1 MERILIKTDD
11 GSHTLFL
18 PEIDE
23 HYHSTH
29 GAIQESKHVFI
40 EAGLKQMQKNEL
52 TIFEVGFGTG
62 LNSFLT
68 YLETENTHLK
78 INYYCIEKYPLT
90 DEIYQSLNYA
100 DEKRG
105 NEGTVFQ
112 LMHHSSWNVMTEI
125 DARFNLT
132 KIDADIITFDFS
144 NLPQFDLIYFDAF
157 APNKQPELWTSEMFQ
172 QLYNKCN
179 PGGILVTYCA
189 KGEIRRKL
197 QSVGFNVERL
207 NGPPGKR
214 EMLRGIK

>member
-1 MERILIKTDD
+1 MERILTKTDD
-11 GSHTLFL
+11 GSLTFFL

-23 HYHSTH
+23 HFHSTH
-29 GAIQESKHVFI
+29 GAVQESRHVFI
-40 EAGLKQMQKNEL
+40 EAGLKQMLKNKL

-62 LNSFLT
+62 LNAFLT
-68 YLETENTHLK
+68 YLESIPHPLT
-78 INYYCIEKYPLT
+78 IDYYGIEKYPLKK
-90 DEIYQSLNYA
+90 EEYELLNYA
-100 DEKRG
+100 DEEVKH
-105 NEGTVFQ
+105 EHIVFQ
-112 LMHHSSWNVMTEI
+112 LLHHSTWNETVEI
-125 DARFNLT
+125 DVRFNLT

-144 NLPQFDLIYFDAF
+144 NLPHFDLIYFDAF

-207 NGPPGKR
+207 NGSPGKR